1 MSSIGKKIQQVFGAA
16 AVYKNPANYDVFT
29 GRNLPSFIK
38 DYLISTHV
46 APDGTFYRDK
56 LTRFLDDH
64 IPADNNAVKARL
76 MSGEAMTLLTRF
88 IVNTNLTRNRVE
100 FQIPDMGIKFGDT
113 EIPRYLVEE
122 NPQDLIDGERWGI
135 LKLVYVAPEP
145 GNPGHVEM
153 VKFKPFRPM
162 EKLDIAAFR
171 ECRKQF
177 TTEEWIDVLISAM
190 EYDPDSF
197 ASKTQKL
204 EFLTRLL
211 PFVEPRTNMIELA
224 PKGTGKSFVF
234 NNLSKYVWLIS
245 GGKVSRAKLF
255 YDKQKQLPGIMRF
268 YDTVAFDEI
277 QSISFTDGP
286 EMQSFLKAYLE
297 DGKTKVDNYEFMSE
311 CGLILLGNILL
322 DNDGHPI
329 ERVYVKELPEIFKE
343 SALLDR
349 FHGFIEGW
357 LLPRINNSMIIRDW
371 TINVE
376 FFSEIL
382 HQLRTAP
389 EYAVTVNNAI
399 DVPNDADTRHLKAV
413 KKLTTGYLK
422 LLFPHVTSVN
432 ELDPEEFETY
442 CLAPAIHR
450 RDIIRQQCANVN
462 PEPTFLK
469 PMPDIRV
476 KDFRGLGSIDDLM
489 KFE

>member
-1 MSSIGKKIQQVFGAA
+1 MSYIGSKIQQVFGPA
-16 AVYKNPANYDVFT
+16 AVYKNPSFYDVFT

-46 APDGTFYRDK
+46 TPDGSFKREQ
-56 LTRFLDDH
+56 LVRFLDAH

-76 MSGEAMTLLTRF
+76 MQGETLTLLTRF
-88 IVNTNLTRNRVE
+88 IVNTNLTRNKVE

-122 NPQDLIDGERWGI
+122 NPADLIDGERWGI
-135 LKLVYVAPEP
+135 LKLAYMAPEP
-145 GNPGHVEM
+145 GRAGHVEM
-153 VKFKPFRPM
+153 IKFKPFRPM
-162 EKLDIAAFR
+162 ERIDIAAFR
-171 ECRKQF
+171 EARKQF
-177 TTEEWIDVLISAM
+177 STEEWIDVLISAM
-190 EYDPDSF
+190 EYNPDSF
-197 ASKTQKL
+197 KSTTQKL

-211 PFVEPRTNMIELA
+211 PFIQPRLNLIELA
-224 PKGTGKSFVF
+224 PKGTGKSYVF
-234 NNLSKYVWLIS
+234 NNLSKFVWLIS

-311 CGLILLGNILL
+311 CGLMLLGNILL
-322 DNDGHPI
+322 TEDGYPFNNQ
-329 ERVYVKELPEIFKE
+329 YFTELPEIFRE

-357 LLPRINNSMIIRDW
+357 LLPRINNNMILTDW
-371 TINVE
+371 TLNVE

-382 HQLRTAP
+382 HQLRTAN
-389 EYAVTVNNAI
+389 EYSVIVNKAI
-399 DVPNDADTRHLKAV
+399 EFPIDADTRHLKAV
-413 KKLTTGYLK
+413 KKIATAYLK
-422 LLFPHVTSVN
+422 LLFPHITSMDQ
-432 ELDPEEFETY
+432 LDPDEFETY

-476 KDFRGLGSIDDLM
+476 KNFGSMESLNELM
-489 KFE
+489 DI